1 MGKLEQRAVRDVR
14 SRHENLQVLLLMGQ
28 QLNDHEIDEPRRRR
42 IVIVVLEN
50 DVFNV
55 R

>member
-1 MGKLEQRAVRDVR
+1 
-14 SRHENLQVLLLMGQ
+14 MGQ

-55 R
+55 RELLIDGHEKDLA